1 MSDGDVVVFVPAISF
16 TPTAGVKQTC
26 LDAGAAELAAR
37 SNGGNPPLYG
47 GALASFATFIQM
59 PGVPAGTD
67 TAYDLCF
74 ARVPDDGDG
83 RRRLSEG
90 TTEKYYYYYGGDEGN
105 IFRTYDYV
113 HLPQIQVVLSHFPPA
128 PPPPSKPPPLPPP
141 TPPPPSFPP
150 AAPFGDPQLPP
161 PPPSAPPP
169 VPPPPSPPPPF
180 SPPSPPPSPPSPPP
194 PPPCECASPYPFC
207 WGDGRCRNSGV
218 MQLNAFGGVGMPQ
231 GSMDIGSDVC
241 GGVTGP
247 PCGSSCD
254 DCAALT
260 TSPPPAGNQQQ
271 DGGGKGE
278 GGAAVAARSPPP
290 PSPPPWPPGAAPKP
304 PPPSPP
310 EPPAPPPEPPSP
322 PAAPPPPPSPVPL
335 SPGVAAGSSNA
346 PPPSS
351 PDAGWAVSIVWIMVG
366 VSVALLLCLC
376 CIGGACY
383 RYATRRRPRGKNLED
398 EWRHE
403 EGLLAEMLEEA
414 RADPNGDAAESL
426 ALLQEAVELTMEPVA
441 SGGSRLDLK
450 KSLNSLLEARHGPV
464 LSESLGAALAASAGQ
479 KNDFSEAAQI
489 DVLKDILGPAAV
501 SEAKVEAVPLAVLLA
516 AGCLDKD
523 AGDLRL
529 RIARA
534 ASLGA
539 SGEAGLYLER
549 MASLKLKLDTGAP
562 VAPAAT
568 LAAQQLFHATWGRPP
583 PDEAEALAL
592 LKQVIEEADGRHR
605 EGAAAA
611 AVLSSLPLA
620 AVEAFS
626 GGPLGEANA
635 EKEEMMLAKLAATLD
650 NHFSS
655 GADASSMPAPI
666 REAAEGLYMA
676 KMGNA
681 PIDAITPLELLRAT
695 LPVEMDPPTDQ
706 SMIRLRPPGLM
717 NAPRKKRGG
726 PEPPPFAPEERLGWE
741 PTPVRLQPPTLNGL
755 PALPKLGGLGLPPLP
770 GAGST
775 LAPKRQWVG
784 AAAAVALPAPVKLA
798 LEAQFEESH
807 PEVGKPTEE
816 ELVAFAHGMV
826 GEFEV
831 RQERLQ
837 LEEQEVKSPRGAAK
851 AQSTKKIGKAQ
862 IAPLPA
868 FGGSTKL
875 TCNTGFETTTATPM
889 SPRMETKEK
898 ATVQK
903 LARLPSASVRAR
915 SQKFQERLL
924 EAASAVEHSLSLV
937 DHLIHPAAHGGS
949 QRFTP
954 VLNMDRTPE
963 TPAKMPLPPA
973 AFGGVPQRAGSRRRA
988 PPRIHGGPS
997 RPPPRLHPTVM
1008 DSPFGRPSRASAGR
1022 PSPPLRPSGART
1034 PPPRL
1039 PPRK

>member
-1 MSDGDVVVFVPAISF
+1 MDWTRAAQPSPRARRRRRPA
-16 TPTAGVKQTC
+16 A
-26 LDAGAAELAAR
+26 LAAG
-37 SNGGNPPLYG
+37 S
-47 GALASFATFIQM
+47 GAEAAATLAAVAAVAAT
-59 PGVPAGTD
+59 GT
-67 TAYDLCF
+67 AVA
-74 ARVPDDGDG
+74 ARV
-83 RRRLSEG
+83 
-90 TTEKYYYYYGGDEGN
+90 
-105 IFRTYDYV
+105 
-113 HLPQIQVVLSHFPPA
+113 
-128 PPPPSKPPPLPPP
+128 
-141 TPPPPSFPP
+141 
-150 AAPFGDPQLPP
+150 AA
-161 PPPSAPPP
+161 SAA
-169 VPPPPSPPPPF
+169 V
-180 SPPSPPPSPPSPPP
+180 
-194 PPPCECASPYPFC
+194 A
-207 WGDGRCRNSGV
+207 
-218 MQLNAFGGVGMPQ
+218 
-231 GSMDIGSDVC
+231 
-241 GGVTGP
+241 
-247 PCGSSCD
+247 
-254 DCAALT
+254 
-260 TSPPPAGNQQQ
+260 
-271 DGGGKGE
+271 
-278 GGAAVAARSPPP
+278 GAAVARRRRRVVER
-290 PSPPPWPPGAAPKP
+290 AA
-304 PPPSPP
+304 
-310 EPPAPPPEPPSP
+310 A
-322 PAAPPPPPSPVPL
+322 
-335 SPGVAAGSSNA
+335 VA
-346 PPPSS
+346 

-489 DVLKDILGPAAV
+489 DVLKEILGPAAV

-539 SGEAGLYLER
+539 SGEAGQYLER

-988 PPRIHGGPS
+988 PDHGGRRARRRGSTRRSWTRRSGVRRGRRRVGRRLRCGRRGSDAASAAASAEVRGEGDWEEGRQRVARCAMRFVFKCLHTQRSHTFTRPRGRGCRS
-997 RPPPRLHPTVM
+997 RP
-1008 DSPFGRPSRASAGR
+1008 RPAG
-1022 PSPPLRPSGART
+1022 RT
-1034 PPPRL
+1034 PPPVERAAGRRRYMSHCSGGTPST
-1039 PPRK
+1039 PPR